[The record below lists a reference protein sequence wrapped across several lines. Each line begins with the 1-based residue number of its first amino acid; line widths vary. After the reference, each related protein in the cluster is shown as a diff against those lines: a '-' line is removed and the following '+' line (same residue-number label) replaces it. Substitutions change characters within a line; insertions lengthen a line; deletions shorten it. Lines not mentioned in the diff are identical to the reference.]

1 MISCKQLFAL
11 FLILVLDINA
21 NENIIDEYKVEIIV
35 FKFKNIETNENFI
48 NELNLPNRN
57 VINLVDPKLFLNK
70 DALSNFPKN
79 NSFFSNLLRNI
90 NPVKNQQT
98 SSNDEIKTIIN
109 PKNWYRESSEIDKL
123 SKLYKNIQLNNQLI
137 YLDSKSWIQSIDDEN
152 KSKYVFIENH
162 DKEFGFYLKL
172 YKKRFL
178 HLDLKAYLGITG
190 EQKIES
196 TQDYIKNSE
205 SLINNSGEADQEL
218 EIDIY
223 LPKKFESIEISNKAD
238 EKTQN
243 KEATILNKF
252 IDIEKRIFNEEIHLF
267 DHPYFGVIVS
277 VSKI

>member
-35 FKFKNIETNENFI
+35 FKFKNIETNENFVD
-48 NELNLPNRN
+48 ELNLPNRN
-57 VINLVDPKLFLNK
+57 VINLVEPKLFLNK

-123 SKLYKNIQLNNQLI
+123 SKLYKNIKLNNQLI

-162 DKEFGFYLKL
+162 DKEFGFFLKL

-196 TQDYIKNSE
+196 TQAYIKNTE
-205 SLINNSGEADQEL
+205 SLINSSGEADQEL

-223 LPKKFESIEISNKAD
+223 LPKQFESIEISNKAY

-252 IDIEKRIFNEEIHLF
+252 IDIDKRIFNEEIHLF

>member
-79 NSFFSNLLRNI
+79 NSFFSNLLKNI

-123 SKLYKNIQLNNQLI
+123 SKLYKNIKLNNQLI

-162 DKEFGFYLKL
+162 DKEFGFFLKL

-196 TQDYIKNSE
+196 TQDYIKNTE

-223 LPKKFESIEISNKAD
+223 LPKKFESIEISNKAY

>member
-57 VINLVDPKLFLNK
+57 VINLVEPKLFLNK

-123 SKLYKNIQLNNQLI
+123 SKLYKNIKLNNQLI

-162 DKEFGFYLKL
+162 DKEFGFFLKL

-178 HLDLKAYLGITG
+178 HLDLKAYLGISG

-196 TQDYIKNSE
+196 TQDYIKNTE
-205 SLINNSGEADQEL
+205 SLINSSGEADQKL

-223 LPKKFESIEISNKAD
+223 LPKQFESIEISNKAY

-252 IDIEKRIFNEEIHLF
+252 IDIDKRIFNEEIHLF

>member
-79 NSFFSNLLRNI
+79 NSFFSNLLKNI

-123 SKLYKNIQLNNQLI
+123 SKLYKNIKLNNQLI

-152 KSKYVFIENH
+152 KSKYVFLENH
-162 DKEFGFYLKL
+162 DKEFGFFLKL

-196 TQDYIKNSE
+196 TQDYIKNTE

-223 LPKKFESIEISNKAD
+223 LPKKFESIEISNKAY

>member
-35 FKFKNIETNENFI
+35 FKFKNIETNENFV

-57 VINLVDPKLFLNK
+57 VINLVEPKLFLNK

-79 NSFFSNLLRNI
+79 NSFFSNLLKNI

-98 SSNDEIKTIIN
+98 SSNEEIKTIIN

-123 SKLYKNIQLNNQLI
+123 SKLYKNIKLNNQLI

-162 DKEFGFYLKL
+162 DKEFGFFLKL

-178 HLDLKAYLGITG
+178 HLDLKAYLGING

-196 TQDYIKNSE
+196 TQNYIKNYE
-205 SLINNSGEADQEL
+205 SIINNSGEADQEL

-223 LPKKFESIEISNKAD
+223 LPKKFESIEISNKAY

-252 IDIEKRIFNEEIHLF
+252 IDIDKRIFNEEIHLF

>member
-57 VINLVDPKLFLNK
+57 VINLVEPKLFLNK

-79 NSFFSNLLRNI
+79 NSFFSNLLKNI

-123 SKLYKNIQLNNQLI
+123 SKLYKNIKLNNQLI

-152 KSKYVFIENH
+152 KSKYVFLENH
-162 DKEFGFYLKL
+162 DKEFGFFLKL

-223 LPKKFESIEISNKAD
+223 LPKKFESIEISNKAY

>member
-35 FKFKNIETNENFI
+35 FKFKNIETNENFV

-57 VINLVDPKLFLNK
+57 VINLVEPKLFLNK

-79 NSFFSNLLRNI
+79 NSFFSNLLKNI
-90 NPVKNQQT
+90 NPAKNQQT
-98 SSNDEIKTIIN
+98 SSNEEIKTIIN

-123 SKLYKNIQLNNQLI
+123 SKLYKNIKLNNQLI

-152 KSKYVFIENH
+152 KSKYVFLENH
-162 DKEFGFYLKL
+162 NKEFGFFLKL

-178 HLDLKAYLGITG
+178 HLDLKAYLGING

-196 TQDYIKNSE
+196 TQNYIKSYE
-205 SLINNSGEADQEL
+205 SIINNPGEADQEL

-223 LPKKFESIEISNKAD
+223 LPKKFESIEISNKAFI
-238 EKTQN
+238 KTQN

>member
-35 FKFKNIETNENFI
+35 FKFKNIETNENFV
-48 NELNLPNRN
+48 NELNLPDRN
-57 VINLVDPKLFLNK
+57 VINLVEPKLFLNK

-123 SKLYKNIQLNNQLI
+123 SKLYKNIKLNNQLI

-162 DKEFGFYLKL
+162 DKEFGLFLKL

-190 EQKIES
+190 EQKIDS
-196 TQDYIKNSE
+196 TQNYIKNTE

-223 LPKKFESIEISNKAD
+223 LPKKFESIEISNKAY

>member
-21 NENIIDEYKVEIIV
+21 NENIIDEYKVEILV

-223 LPKKFESIEISNKAD
+223 LPKKFESIEISNKAY

>member
-57 VINLVDPKLFLNK
+57 VINLVEPKLFLNK

-90 NPVKNQQT
+90 NPLKNQQT

-123 SKLYKNIQLNNQLI
+123 SKLYKNIKLNNQLI

-152 KSKYVFIENH
+152 KSKYVFIENN
-162 DKEFGFYLKL
+162 DKEFGFFLKL
-172 YKKRFL
+172 YRKRFL

-196 TQDYIKNSE
+196 TQDYIKYSE

-223 LPKKFESIEISNKAD
+223 LPKQFESIEISNKSY

-252 IDIEKRIFNEEIHLF
+252 IDIEKRIFNEEIHLL

>member
-57 VINLVDPKLFLNK
+57 VINLVEPKLFLNK

-98 SSNDEIKTIIN
+98 SSNDEIKKIIN

-123 SKLYKNIQLNNQLI
+123 SKLYKNIKLNNQLI

-162 DKEFGFYLKL
+162 DKEFGFFLKL

-178 HLDLKAYLGITG
+178 HLDLKAYLGING

-196 TQDYIKNSE
+196 TQNYIKNYE
-205 SLINNSGEADQEL
+205 SIINNPGEADQEL

-223 LPKKFESIEISNKAD
+223 LPKKFESIEISNKAY

-252 IDIEKRIFNEEIHLF
+252 IDIDKRIFNEEIHLF

>member
-1 MISCKQLFAL
+1 MISCKQLFVL

-35 FKFKNIETNENFI
+35 FKFKNIETNENFV

-57 VINLVDPKLFLNK
+57 VINLVEPKLFLNK

-90 NPVKNQQT
+90 NPVKNQLT

-123 SKLYKNIQLNNQLI
+123 SKLYKNIKLNNQLI

-152 KSKYVFIENH
+152 KSKYVFLENH
-162 DKEFGFYLKL
+162 DKEFGFFLKL

-178 HLDLKAYLGITG
+178 HLDLKAYLGVKG

-196 TQDYIKNSE
+196 TQDYIKNYE
-205 SLINNSGEADQEL
+205 SLINNRVEAEQDL

-223 LPKKFESIEISNKAD
+223 LPKQFESIEISNKSY

-243 KEATILNKF
+243 KEVTILNKF
-252 IDIEKRIFNEEIHLF
+252 IDTKKRIFNEEIHLF
-267 DHPYFGVIVS
+267 DHPYFAVIVS

>member
-35 FKFKNIETNENFI
+35 FKFKNIETNENFV

-57 VINLVDPKLFLNK
+57 VINLVEPKLFLNK

-79 NSFFSNLLRNI
+79 NSFFSNLLKNI

-98 SSNDEIKTIIN
+98 SSNDEIKRIIN

-123 SKLYKNIQLNNQLI
+123 SKLYKNIKLNNQLI

-162 DKEFGFYLKL
+162 DKEFGFFLKL

-196 TQDYIKNSE
+196 TQAYIKNTE
-205 SLINNSGEADQEL
+205 SLINSSGEADQEL

-223 LPKKFESIEISNKAD
+223 LPKKFESIEISNKAY

-252 IDIEKRIFNEEIHLF
+252 IDIDKRIFNEEIHLF

>member
-57 VINLVDPKLFLNK
+57 VINLVEPKLFLNK

-79 NSFFSNLLRNI
+79 NSFFSNLLKNI

-98 SSNDEIKTIIN
+98 SSNEEIKTIIN

-123 SKLYKNIQLNNQLI
+123 SKLYKNIKLNNQLI

-162 DKEFGFYLKL
+162 DKEFGFFLKL

-196 TQDYIKNSE
+196 TQAYIKNTE
-205 SLINNSGEADQEL
+205 SLINSSGEADQEL

-223 LPKKFESIEISNKAD
+223 LPKQFESIEISNKAY

>member
-35 FKFKNIETNENFI
+35 FKFKNIETNENFV

-57 VINLVDPKLFLNK
+57 VINLVEPKLFLNK

-90 NPVKNQQT
+90 NPLKNQQT
-98 SSNDEIKTIIN
+98 SSNDEIETIIN

-123 SKLYKNIQLNNQLI
+123 SKLYKNIKLNNQLI

-152 KSKYVFIENH
+152 KSKYVFLENH
-162 DKEFGFYLKL
+162 DKEFGFFLKL

-178 HLDLKAYLGITG
+178 HLDLKAYLGING

-196 TQDYIKNSE
+196 TQNYIKNYE
-205 SLINNSGEADQEL
+205 SIINSSGEADQEL
-218 EIDIY
+218 KIDIY
-223 LPKKFESIEISNKAD
+223 LPKKFESIEISNKAY

-252 IDIEKRIFNEEIHLF
+252 IDIDKRIFNEEIHLF

>member
-1 MISCKQLFAL
+1 VISCKQLFAL

-35 FKFKNIETNENFI
+35 FKFKNIETNENFV

-57 VINLVDPKLFLNK
+57 VINLVEPKLFLNK

-123 SKLYKNIQLNNQLI
+123 SKLYKNIKLNNQLI

-152 KSKYVFIENH
+152 KSKYVFLENH
-162 DKEFGFYLKL
+162 DKEFGFFLKL

-178 HLDLKAYLGITG
+178 HLDLKAYLGING

-196 TQDYIKNSE
+196 TQNYIKNYE
-205 SLINNSGEADQEL
+205 SIINNPGEADQEL

-223 LPKKFESIEISNKAD
+223 LPKKFESIEISNKAY

-252 IDIEKRIFNEEIHLF
+252 IDIDKRIFNEEIHLF

>member
-57 VINLVDPKLFLNK
+57 VINLVEPKLFLNK

-123 SKLYKNIQLNNQLI
+123 SKLYKNIKLNNQLI

-152 KSKYVFIENH
+152 KSKYVFLENH
-162 DKEFGFYLKL
+162 DKEFGFFLKL

-178 HLDLKAYLGITG
+178 HLDLKAYLGING

-196 TQDYIKNSE
+196 TQNYIKNYE
-205 SLINNSGEADQEL
+205 SIINNPGEADQEL

-223 LPKKFESIEISNKAD
+223 LPKKFESIEISNKAY

>member
-70 DALSNFPKN
+70 DALTNFPKN

-98 SSNDEIKTIIN
+98 SSKDEIKTIIN

-152 KSKYVFIENH
+152 KSKYVFLENH
-162 DKEFGFYLKL
+162 DKEFGFFLKL

-196 TQDYIKNSE
+196 TQNYIKNYE
-205 SLINNSGEADQEL
+205 SIINNAGEADQEL

-223 LPKKFESIEISNKAD
+223 LPKKFESIEISNKAY

>member
-35 FKFKNIETNENFI
+35 FKFKNIETNENFV
-48 NELNLPNRN
+48 NELNLPNKN
-57 VINLVDPKLFLNK
+57 VINLVEPKLFLNK

-123 SKLYKNIQLNNQLI
+123 SKLYKNIKLNNQLI

-152 KSKYVFIENH
+152 KSKYVFLENH
-162 DKEFGFYLKL
+162 DKEFGFFLKL

-178 HLDLKAYLGITG
+178 HLDLKAYLGING

-196 TQDYIKNSE
+196 TQNYIKNYE
-205 SLINNSGEADQEL
+205 SIINNPGEADQEL

-223 LPKKFESIEISNKAD
+223 LPKKFESIEISNKAY

-252 IDIEKRIFNEEIHLF
+252 IDIDKRIFNEEIHLF

>member
-57 VINLVDPKLFLNK
+57 VINLVEPKLFLNK

-79 NSFFSNLLRNI
+79 NSFFSNLLKNI

-98 SSNDEIKTIIN
+98 SSNEEIKTIIN

-123 SKLYKNIQLNNQLI
+123 SKLYKNIKLNNQLI
-137 YLDSKSWIQSIDDEN
+137 YLDSKSWIQSIDDKN
-152 KSKYVFIENH
+152 KSKYVFLENH
-162 DKEFGFYLKL
+162 DKEFGFFLKL

-196 TQDYIKNSE
+196 TQAYIKNTE
-205 SLINNSGEADQEL
+205 SLINSSGEADQEL

-223 LPKKFESIEISNKAD
+223 LPKKFESIEISNKAY

>member
-123 SKLYKNIQLNNQLI
+123 SKLYKNIKLNNQLI

-152 KSKYVFIENH
+152 KSKYVFLENH
-162 DKEFGFYLKL
+162 DKEFGFFLKL

-178 HLDLKAYLGITG
+178 HLDLKAYLGING

-196 TQDYIKNSE
+196 TQNYIKNYE
-205 SLINNSGEADQEL
+205 SIINNPGEADQEL

-223 LPKKFESIEISNKAD
+223 LPKKFESIEISNKAY

>member
-123 SKLYKNIQLNNQLI
+123 SKLYKNIKLNNQLI

-162 DKEFGFYLKL
+162 DKEFGFFLKL

-178 HLDLKAYLGITG
+178 HLDLKAYLGING

-196 TQDYIKNSE
+196 TQNYIKNYE
-205 SLINNSGEADQEL
+205 SIINNPGEADQEL

-223 LPKKFESIEISNKAD
+223 LPKKFESIEISNKAY

-252 IDIEKRIFNEEIHLF
+252 IDIDKRIFNEEIHLF

>member
-1 MISCKQLFAL
+1 VISCKQLFAL

-21 NENIIDEYKVEIIV
+21 KENIIDEYKVEILV

-70 DALSNFPKN
+70 DALTNFPKN

-109 PKNWYRESSEIDKL
+109 PKNWYRESSKIDKL

-162 DKEFGFYLKL
+162 DKEFGFFLKL

-252 IDIEKRIFNEEIHLF
+252 ID
-267 DHPYFGVIVS
+267 Y
-277 VSKI
+277 

>member
-57 VINLVDPKLFLNK
+57 VINLVEPKLFLNK

-123 SKLYKNIQLNNQLI
+123 SKLYKNIKLNNQLI

-152 KSKYVFIENH
+152 KSKYVFLENH
-162 DKEFGFYLKL
+162 DKEFGFFLKL

-178 HLDLKAYLGITG
+178 HLDLKAYLGING

-196 TQDYIKNSE
+196 TQNYIKNYE
-205 SLINNSGEADQEL
+205 SIINNPGEADQEL

-223 LPKKFESIEISNKAD
+223 LPKKFESIEISNKAY

-252 IDIEKRIFNEEIHLF
+252 IDIDKRIFNEEIHLF

>member
-35 FKFKNIETNENFI
+35 FKFKNIETNENFVD
-48 NELNLPNRN
+48 ELNLPNRN
-57 VINLVDPKLFLNK
+57 VINLVEPKLFLNK

-123 SKLYKNIQLNNQLI
+123 SKLYKNIKLNNQLI

-152 KSKYVFIENH
+152 KSKYVFLENH
-162 DKEFGFYLKL
+162 DKEFGFFLKL

-178 HLDLKAYLGITG
+178 HLDLKAYLGING

-196 TQDYIKNSE
+196 TQNYIKNYE
-205 SLINNSGEADQEL
+205 SIINNPDEADQEL

-223 LPKKFESIEISNKAD
+223 LPKKFESIEISNKAY

-252 IDIEKRIFNEEIHLF
+252 IDIDKRIFNEEIHLF

>member
-123 SKLYKNIQLNNQLI
+123 SKLYKNIKLNNQLI

-152 KSKYVFIENH
+152 KSKYVFLENH
-162 DKEFGFYLKL
+162 DKEFGFFLKL

-205 SLINNSGEADQEL
+205 SLINNSGKADQEL

-223 LPKKFESIEISNKAD
+223 LPKKFESIEISNKAY

-252 IDIEKRIFNEEIHLF
+252 IDIDKRIFNEEIHLF

>member
-123 SKLYKNIQLNNQLI
+123 SKLYKNIKLNNQLI

-152 KSKYVFIENH
+152 KSKYVFLENH
-162 DKEFGFYLKL
+162 DKEFGFFLKL

>member
-57 VINLVDPKLFLNK
+57 VINLVEPKLFLNK

-79 NSFFSNLLRNI
+79 NSFFSNLLKNI

-98 SSNDEIKTIIN
+98 SSNEEIKTIIN

-123 SKLYKNIQLNNQLI
+123 SKLYKNIKLNNQLI

-162 DKEFGFYLKL
+162 DKEFGFFLKL

-178 HLDLKAYLGITG
+178 HLDLKAYLGING

-196 TQDYIKNSE
+196 TQNYIKNYE
-205 SLINNSGEADQEL
+205 SIINNPGEADQEL

-223 LPKKFESIEISNKAD
+223 LPKKFESIEISNKAY

-252 IDIEKRIFNEEIHLF
+252 IDIDKRIFNEEIHFF